1 MTSSYYKEIT
11 NNALSSKFYLNNYK
25 YLDIA
30 CLFCKKTYRYFSSEK
45 LNIIYENTLTCQH
58 CDTDAMIP
66 ITPYSLLYNM
76 KDTERNEYITKI
88 HDELFSV
95 LSDEDE
101 YYCDYEYEEIKEE
114 EHLLK

>member
-1 MTSSYYKEIT
+1 
-11 NNALSSKFYLNNYK
+11 
-25 YLDIA
+25 
-30 CLFCKKTYRYFSSEK
+30 
-45 LNIIYENTLTCQH
+45 
-58 CDTDAMIP
+58 
-66 ITPYSLLYNM
+66 M

-114 EHLLK
+114 EPLLK

>member
-1 MTSSYYKEIT
+1 MSHYKEIT
-11 NNALSSKFYLNNYK
+11 NNALSSKQHLNYCK

-45 LNIIYENTLTCQH
+45 LNINYENTLTCQN
-58 CDTDAMIP
+58 CNTNAMIP

-76 KDTERNEYITKI
+76 KDTEINEYIAKI
-88 HDELFSV
+88 HEELFSV

-114 EHLLK
+114 EPLLK